1 MLYIVL
7 GVLTMNSLK
16 SLNDLHVSSIS
27 NDFLID
33 FISNSIS
40 LDTTLV
46 SKADVQNI
54 IDGNTDGI
62 NTRVVQ
68 LVNNY
73 LEGFLFGVALAINND
88 TFTENDLKDIHEKI
102 VDGFSNGGLYRNV
115 DISIKGSNH
124 TPPSFIKVYDRM
136 KKYFET
142 INSESLDVYYKIAF
156 SHLQLMKVHPFLDGN
171 GRLARVV
178 LNCMLLHFGL
188 KPIIIRYDDKEHYFD
203 MLEDFKVNKNIEP
216 FIEFIKSQQ

>member
-1 MLYIVL
+1 
-7 GVLTMNSLK
+7 MNSLK

-33 FISNSIS
+33 FISKSIS

-46 SKADVQNI
+46 SKTDVQNI
-54 IDGNTDGI
+54 IDGNVEDI
-62 NTRVVQ
+62 NSRIVK

-171 GRLARVV
+171 GRLARIV

>member
-1 MLYIVL
+1 MDSIK
-7 GVLTMNSLK
+7 NLK
-16 SLNDLHVSSIS
+16 DLHISSIS
-27 NDFLID
+27 NDFLVD

-46 SKADVQNI
+46 SKEDVQKI
-54 IDGNTDGI
+54 LDGNTSGL
-62 NTRVVQ
+62 NEKVVL

-73 LEGFLFGVALAINND
+73 LDGFLYGVALATKND
-88 TFTENDLKDIHEKI
+88 VFTENDLKDIHEK
-102 VDGFSNGGLYRNV
+102 VVNGFSNGGLYRNV

-136 KKYFET
+136 KKYFDT
-142 INSESLDVYYKIAF
+142 INAEDLDVYYRIAF

-171 GRLARVV
+171 GRLARIV
-178 LNCMLLHFGL
+178 LNCMLLHYSL
-188 KPIIIRYDDKEHYFD
+188 KPIIIQYNEKDHYFD
-203 MLEDFKVNKNIEP
+203 MLEDFKVNKNINP

>member
-1 MLYIVL
+1 MDNI
-7 GVLTMNSLK
+7 K
-16 SLNDLHVSSIS
+16 SLGDLQISSIS

-46 SKADVQNI
+46 SKEDVKNI
-54 IDGNTDGI
+54 LDGRTDGI
-62 NTRVVQ
+62 NERVVL

-73 LEGFLFGVALAINND
+73 LDGFLFGVALATKNEI
-88 TFTENDLKDIHEKI
+88 FTENDLKDIHEK
-102 VDGFSNGGLYRNV
+102 VVNGFSNGGLYRNV

-136 KKYFET
+136 KKYFDT
-142 INSESLDVYYKIAF
+142 INSNEFDVYYKIAF

-171 GRLARVV
+171 GRLARIV
-178 LNCMLLHFGL
+178 LNCMLLHYGL
-188 KPIIIRYDDKEHYFD
+188 KPVIIKYEDKDQYFAL
-203 MLEDFKVNKNIEP
+203 LEEFKVNKNIEP
-216 FIEFIKSQQ
+216 FIDFIKSQQ

>member
-1 MLYIVL
+1 
-7 GVLTMNSLK
+7 MNSIK
-16 SLNDLHVSSIS
+16 SIGDLHISSVS
-27 NDFLID
+27 NEFLVD

-46 SKADVQNI
+46 SKEDVQNI
-54 IDGNTDGI
+54 LDGNTNDI
-62 NTRVVQ
+62 NSRVIQ

-73 LEGFLFGVALAINND
+73 LDGFLFGVALATKNEV
-88 TFTENDLKDIHEKI
+88 FTENDLKDIHEKV

-136 KKYFET
+136 KKYFDT
-142 INSESLDVYYKIAF
+142 VNSESFDVYYRIAF

-171 GRLARVV
+171 GRLARIV
-178 LNCMLLHFGL
+178 LNCMLLHYGL
-188 KPIIIRYDDKEHYFD
+188 KPVVIRYEDKERYFE
-203 MLEDFKVNKNIEP
+203 MLEDFKVNKNIDP
-216 FIEFIKSQQ
+216 FIDFIKSQQ

>member
-1 MLYIVL
+1 MSSI
-7 GVLTMNSLK
+7 K
-16 SLNDLHVSSIS
+16 SLSDLHISSIS
-27 NDFLID
+27 NDFLVD

-46 SKADVQNI
+46 TKEQVQNI
-54 IDGNTDGI
+54 LDGNTDNI
-62 NTRVVQ
+62 NERIVL

-73 LEGFLFGVALAINND
+73 LDGFLYGVALATKND
-88 TFTENDLKDIHEKI
+88 IFTENDLKDIHEKI
-102 VDGFSNGGLYRNV
+102 VNGFSNGGLYRNV

-136 KKYFET
+136 KKYFDT
-142 INSESLDVYYKIAF
+142 INSDDLDVYYKIAF
-156 SHLQLMKVHPFLDGN
+156 SHLQLMKIHPFLDGN

-178 LNCMLLHFGL
+178 LNCMLLHYSL
-188 KPIIIRYDDKEHYFD
+188 KPIIIEHDKKDIYFD
-203 MLEDFKVNKNIEP
+203 MVEEFKVNKNIEP

>member
-1 MLYIVL
+1 MDNIKTL
-7 GVLTMNSLK
+7 S
-16 SLNDLHVSSIS
+16 DLHISSIS

-46 SKADVQNI
+46 SKEDVKNI
-54 IDGNTDGI
+54 LDGNTANI
-62 NTRVVQ
+62 NEKVVL

-73 LEGFLFGVALAINND
+73 LDGFLYGVTLATKND
-88 TFTENDLKDIHEKI
+88 ILTENDLKDIHEK
-102 VDGFSNGGLYRNV
+102 VVNGFSNGGLYRNV

-136 KKYFET
+136 KKYFDT
-142 INSESLDVYYKIAF
+142 INSEDLDVYYRIAF

-171 GRLARVV
+171 GRLARIV
-178 LNCMLLHFGL
+178 LNCMLLHFSL
-188 KPIIIRYDDKEHYFD
+188 KPIIIHSDEKEQYFN
-203 MLEDFKVNKNIEP
+203 MLEEFKVNKNIEP
-216 FIEFIKSQQ
+216 FIEFIKAQQ